1 MWLLRFTTSQDC
13 FYKTNFVVITQIR
26 QGSFDTIFID
36 IRGDFDDND
45 NEDAD
50 GCEIDDRGHD
60 NYDSGQ
66 WSYYH

>member
-1 MWLLRFTTSQDC
+1 MVLS
-13 FYKTNFVVITQIR
+13 QIR

-36 IRGDFDDND
+36 IRGDFDDNN

-50 GCEIDDRGHD
+50 GGEVDDRGHD
-60 NYDSGQ
+60 NYDPDQ